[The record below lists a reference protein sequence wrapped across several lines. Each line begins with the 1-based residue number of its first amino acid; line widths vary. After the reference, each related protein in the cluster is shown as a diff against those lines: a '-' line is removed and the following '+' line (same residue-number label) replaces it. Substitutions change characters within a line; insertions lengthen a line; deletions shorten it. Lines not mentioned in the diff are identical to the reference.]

1 MECALSV
8 IVSTGLSGWWFS
20 GMWASVLVLSV
31 VLSPS
36 EWHIYIGC
44 DMK

>member
-1 MECALSV
+1 MECVLSV

-31 VLSPS
+31 VYLRLNG
-36 EWHIYIGC
+36 IYILAAI
-44 DMK
+44 